1 MDKLREEG
9 TRISKKI
16 ACGSKSI
23 NKMCFLSLFKPAP
36 MLIAQVI
43 FPTPPF
49 LID

>member
-23 NKMCFLSLFKPAP
+23 NKTRFLSLFKPAP
-36 MLIAQVI
+36 ILIAQVVL
-43 FPTPPF
+43 PTPPF
-49 LID
+49 